1 MPRGPLTPARLLT
14 ATTIAL
20 VLLAL
25 APASLTRWT
34 GALRDPVV
42 FILAPIAQPLTRLS
56 RLVRPP
62 GRQADS
68 EVVRSL
74 ESERDHWQSEAFRAQ
89 ARVDAL
95 ESLVKDL
102 QGGVGVA
109 PGLDLKQIAAP
120 VIASSSDLR
129 DGALV
134 VRAGLDRGVIA
145 LASVAAT
152 RGVHLVGRVVD
163 VRARSCTVLP
173 VTSRSA
179 GLIDAVVHTA
189 DGLGP
194 RACQLR
200 ASGDG
205 RLRGDMVSDATGVEV
220 GQVVSVRDQ
229 TWPGAAQ
236 GLILGRIAEV
246 ERRPTQRLAIVVQP
260 EVPPE
265 RVGEVILRVPAD
277 ADAPEEPAP

>member
-1 MPRGPLTPARLLT
+1 MARGPLTPARLLT

-20 VLLAL
+20 ILLAL
-25 APASLTRWT
+25 APAPLTRWT
-34 GALRDPVV
+34 GALRDPVIFV
-42 FILAPIAQPLTRLS
+42 LAPIAQPLTRLS

-62 GRQADS
+62 VRQADS
-68 EVVRSL
+68 EIVRAL
-74 ESERDHWQSEAFRAQ
+74 ESERDRWQSEAFRAQ

-95 ESLVKDL
+95 ESLVRDL

-134 VRAGLDRGVIA
+134 VRAGLDRGVVA
-145 LASVAAT
+145 LSSVAAT

-163 VRARSCTVLP
+163 VRARTCVVLP
-173 VTSRSA
+173 VTSRGA
-179 GLIDAVVHTA
+179 GLIDAVVHTT

-236 GLILGRIAEV
+236 GLILGRVAEV
-246 ERRPTQRLAIVVQP
+246 EQRPTQRLAIVVQP
-260 EVPPE
+260 EAAPE

-277 ADAPEEPAP
+277 AGAAEEPAP